1 MDPNPSSCTC
11 FVLKFYGVGVKM
23 VRAVLTLWSRE
34 TNIEPQRS
42 LSDLDKYILPFW
54 TNTFAIWPN
63 TILSI
68 QTTFSNVSPLR

>member
-42 LSDLDKYILPFW
+42 LSDLQPDSLLRRKTGKSNW
-54 TNTFAIWPN
+54 Q
-63 TILSI
+63 SI
-68 QTTFSNVSPLR
+68 D